1 MAATVTPR
9 TRIISKIASGWFGS
23 SLLTTTRRIGISP
36 RSKRLVCQMKFASRT
51 FHPHSCTSD
60 FRNSLRIGALE
71 IACEVAGYYLGNL
84 MCGRRLV
91 RRRNRRPTLCRPP
104 PLIYDCVTFLNV
116 PFVARDAIKGI
127 QIRQP
132 VEPCCSANQLHWP
145 RAFCAARKFRRG
157 RVGVVAIHDMISNQT
172 RRVIAMWCVSI
183 TDT

>member
-1 MAATVTPR
+1 MVPVQAT
-9 TRIISKIASGWFGS
+9 G
-23 SLLTTTRRIGISP
+23 LT
-36 RSKRLVCQMKFASRT
+36 C
-51 FHPHSCTSD
+51 
-60 FRNSLRIGALE
+60 
-71 IACEVAGYYLGNL
+71 
-84 MCGRRLV
+84 
-91 RRRNRRPTLCRPP
+91 PTMR

-157 RVGVVAIHDMISNQT
+157 LVGVVAIHDMISNQT
-172 RRVIAMWCVSI
+172 RRVTAMWCVSI

>member
-1 MAATVTPR
+1 MI
-9 TRIISKIASGWFGS
+9 TRFFVDVACDLRASTGPG
-23 SLLTTTRRIGISP
+23 LTG
-36 RSKRLVCQMKFASRT
+36 
-51 FHPHSCTSD
+51 
-60 FRNSLRIGALE
+60 
-71 IACEVAGYYLGNL
+71 
-84 MCGRRLV
+84 
-91 RRRNRRPTLCRPP
+91 PTMR

-157 RVGVVAIHDMISNQT
+157 LVGVVAIHDMISNQT
-172 RRVIAMWCVSI
+172 RRVTAMWCVSI